1 VSGRPRPGEPACV
14 PVVLSVVG
22 RNALS
27 TRQPCQPVA
36 RNQEPATVFQVY
48 AAAARG
54 QAEELQMWNADGTIG
69 VSGELAGGTLIFEFC
84 VFLKNHLCYSAACGL
99 GSRTRR
105 RSAVGEEG
113 FEVEHGDCQGDCRD
127 DNEDTNAVEPEADEK
142 FIPFFSMGI
151 F

>member
-1 VSGRPRPGEPACV
+1 M

-36 RNQEPATVFQVY
+36 RNQEPAKVVHNNNNACKLRKFSNWFPVQVFQVY

-69 VSGELAGGTLIFEFC
+69 VSGELAGGTLNSLI
-84 VFLKNHLCYSAACGL
+84 VTT
-99 GSRTRR
+99 GS
-105 RSAVGEEG
+105 SSSVC
-113 FEVEHGDCQGDCRD
+113 F
-127 DNEDTNAVEPEADEK
+127 
-142 FIPFFSMGI
+142 
-151 F
+151 